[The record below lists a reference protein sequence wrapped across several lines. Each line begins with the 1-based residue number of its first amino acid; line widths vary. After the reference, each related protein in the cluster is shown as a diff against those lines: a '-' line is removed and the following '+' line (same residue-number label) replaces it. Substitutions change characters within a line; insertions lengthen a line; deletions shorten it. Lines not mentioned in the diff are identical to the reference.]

1 MQATWG
7 GIRNSSRLVGKSSL
21 SQPATRSASIPP
33 ENGMMTLIETGTTV
47 AVVIYPGLNPPHHYS
62 GLGVPQLK
70 RGILGKPDLLN
81 FKKGWMSKLD
91 ESGEWKKHWFV
102 LTDAGLKYYRDSS
115 AEEKDDLDGEID
127 LKSCVKVSEFDV
139 EKNYGFQIQT
149 REAAFTLSAMT
160 AGIRRN
166 WIEVL
171 KKCVRPS
178 SSPDLTQL
186 PDSSSDKE
194 NSHSRFL
201 PSSRRFPSRHADI
214 LPEPPASA
222 PPTQRRFEY
231 VELSPVPVS
240 SGSLP
245 TNQREAGEGQ
255 GREHS
260 QWQEERNTSSQWE
273 AVLSRKGTSGG
284 SNQRLRTE
292 DEIEKKW
299 AEFERMPLKEMSS
312 LPPMGSRS
320 LSQSANEA
328 LQREVASLRQ
338 QLEQLKGGGVGG
350 GGGGV
355 RGGCGPEAP
364 CGRSLAAMERAH
376 RQALEELQRQH
387 ERQIREM
394 ETEKERLLLEETQDI
409 ARVME
414 ALKKKHKEELE
425 REVEKAKRLNSGT
438 LDSQSLRV
446 QQKAESQALQREL
459 ASLSE
464 RYSQKCL
471 DLNRAEQNNAERE
484 REISRKERDM
494 EQLRKENQDLKTR
507 LTEEISRMRST
518 DQNSEDNKDRA
529 PCELEVLLRVKENE
543 IEYLHKEIS
552 CLRNELQFLN
562 TEKRVASERYS
573 EMQDELSGIKG
584 RSEREIQS
592 LKEHLRLA
600 MAALQEGQKLGNS
613 LDH

>member
-1 MQATWG
+1 
-7 GIRNSSRLVGKSSL
+7 
-21 SQPATRSASIPP
+21 
-33 ENGMMTLIETGTTV
+33 MT
-47 AVVIYPGLNPPHHYS
+47 
-62 GLGVPQLK
+62 
-70 RGILGKPDLLN
+70 PDLLN

-127 LKSCVKVSEFDV
+127 LKSCEVSEFDV

-171 KKCVRPS
+171 KKSIRPS

-201 PSSRRFPSRHADI
+201 QSSRRPSSRHADA
-214 LPEPPASA
+214 PSEAPTSA

-231 VELSPVPVS
+231 VELSPVPAL

-260 QWQEERNTSSQWE
+260 QWQEDRNTSSQWE
-273 AVLSRKGTSGG
+273 AVLSRKGTGGG

-292 DEIEKKW
+292 EDIEKKW

-312 LPPMGSRS
+312 LPSAGSRS

-338 QLEQLKGGGVGG
+338 QLEQLQGGGG

-355 RGGCGPEAP
+355 RGGCSPEAA

-376 RQALEELQRQH
+376 RHALEELQRQH
-387 ERQIREM
+387 ERQIKELEM
-394 ETEKERLLLEETQDI
+394 EKERLLLEETQDI

-425 REVEKAKRLNSGT
+425 REVEKSKRLNSGAP
-438 LDSQSLRV
+438 DSQTLRV

-459 ASLSE
+459 AGLSE

-494 EQLRKENQDLKTR
+494 EQLRKENQDMKAR
-507 LTEEISRMRST
+507 LAKEISRVRAT

-529 PCELEVLLRVKENE
+529 TCELEVLLRVKENE
-543 IEYLHKEIS
+543 IDYLHKEIS

-562 TEKRVASERYS
+562 TEKRLACERYS
-573 EMQDELSGIKG
+573 DMQDELSGMKG

-600 MAALQEGQKLGNS
+600 LTALHEGQKLGNS